1 MAADDMIVGL
11 DIGTSKVTAAVG
23 EYNESGEL
31 EIVGIGT
38 SVSSGLRRGVVINI
52 EATLRSVLAAVEA
65 AEQMA
70 GREVQSVVT
79 GIAGSHIEGLNSRGV
94 VAVTGKGREI
104 TEADVTRVIDAAKA
118 VSIPMDRE
126 ILHVIPRYFTV
137 DDQDGVRNP
146 LDKIGVRLE
155 VDVHIVTGSVT
166 AGQNLVKCVNR
177 AGFKVDSVVFDSFAA
192 AEAVLLVESRCGREE
207 GLVGTVGRLQV
218 PDGATVYVCGHGLGG
233 AIAQIVGNRR
243 RLPLVT
249 FNAPGVGVIA
259 GNLGELALQSPLMA
273 TLRAAGSAL
282 SVLRHPVQAA
292 QDAASL
298 FHRVQGT
305 NVRLATDPV
314 SLIGIH
320 YGRLAT
326 LPYSGSDPH
335 GIATMI
341 GVLEDTPT
349 TGLVNLEGFTR
360 R

>member
-1 MAADDMIVGL
+1 MATVLDCARLAQAAYGGDLPAGWQPLGQRHQATGGL
-11 DIGTSKVTAAVG
+11 WGGFQGLAASQGSTVVFAFKGTAPG
-23 EYNESGEL
+23 
-31 EIVGIGT
+31 
-38 SVSSGLRRGVVINI
+38 SVSGVSDITADIKLGAGMNTVQFDQAN
-52 EATLRSVLAAVEA
+52 LYV
-65 AEQMA
+65 EQMA
-70 GREVQSVVT
+70 
-79 GIAGSHIEGLNSRGV
+79 A
-94 VAVTGKGREI
+94 
-104 TEADVTRVIDAAKA
+104 
-118 VSIPMDRE
+118 
-126 ILHVIPRYFTV
+126 
-137 DDQDGVRNP
+137 
-146 LDKIGVRLE
+146 
-155 VDVHIVTGSVT
+155 
-166 AGQNLVKCVNR
+166 
-177 AGFKVDSVVFDSFAA
+177 
-192 AEAVLLVESRCGREE
+192 
-207 GLVGTVGRLQV
+207 QV
-218 PDGATVYVCGHGLGG
+218 PDGATVYVCGHSLGG

-273 TLRAAGSAL
+273 TVRAAGSAL